1 MILQAGQVLDQ
12 RYRVEKSVGSGGMAE
27 VYQVWDAQRAAFL
40 ALKLLNADLAED
52 LVFLRRFKREAQA
65 LRNLTHPHIVRFY
78 DLVEADQLTFFLMD
92 FVEGMSL
99 RSEIYQHKNPFTPER
114 ILEIFQ
120 PVCSALFY
128 AHNQGVIHCDVKP
141 ANIMIETSGKVLLAD
156 FGISRLSETATT
168 ATSLGSAGTPAYMAP
183 ELVQGLRPRPAT
195 DVYSLGIVL
204 FELLTGGE
212 RPFTGEAAQIT
223 GSTAEKVRWEQVHQ
237 SPPPVR
243 AYNPQVSP
251 EVEQVMLRCLEKDP
265 GDRFA
270 TTQELIKSLEMAFE
284 DRDRTSYEP
293 ADQATSAMPPGY
305 QEAVPQPIFNPPAQ
319 ASLSSQPLPSDAV
332 RLPAQPV
339 PKPAWPKPRTA
350 AIFGSILIIGLII
363 GILLTNSGIPIS
375 ATKTAALP
383 TNDTASTKAAAGLIS
398 TSAPLE
404 TASSVSQTSAVTTA
418 PTVITST
425 SIPSPSPDPNVVVSP
440 KDGMAEIKIPAGN
453 FFFGEF
459 KTSGNLPDFW
469 MDRTEVTNDMF
480 SKFEEETHYTT
491 NAEVDGWAYVYQRG
505 FLTRFQEPP
514 GANPEG
520 PALPSPIKGIIRL
533 SW

>member
-12 RYRVEKSVGSGGMAE
+12 RFRVEKSVGSGGMAE
-27 VYQVWDAQRAAFL
+27 VYKVWDAQRAAFL

-78 DLVEADQLTFFLMD
+78 DLVEADHLTFFLMD

-99 RSEIYQHKNPFTPER
+99 RSEIYQHKNPFSPER

-141 ANIMIETSGKVLLAD
+141 ANIMIEHSGKVLLAD

-237 SPPPVR
+237 PPPPVR

-251 EVEQVMLRCLEKDP
+251 EVEQVLLRCLEKDP

-270 TTQELIKSLEMAFE
+270 TTQELIKSLELAFE

-305 QEAVPQPIFNPPAQ
+305 QEAVPQPIFNPPSQ
-319 ASLSSQPLPSDAV
+319 APLGSQPPPSDAV
-332 RLPAQPV
+332 RLPVQPV
-339 PKPAWPKPRTA
+339 AKPA
-350 AIFGSILIIGLII
+350 
-363 GILLTNSGIPIS
+363 
-375 ATKTAALP
+375 
-383 TNDTASTKAAAGLIS
+383 
-398 TSAPLE
+398 
-404 TASSVSQTSAVTTA
+404 
-418 PTVITST
+418 
-425 SIPSPSPDPNVVVSP
+425 
-440 KDGMAEIKIPAGN
+440 
-453 FFFGEF
+453 
-459 KTSGNLPDFW
+459 
-469 MDRTEVTNDMF
+469 
-480 SKFEEETHYTT
+480 
-491 NAEVDGWAYVYQRG
+491 
-505 FLTRFQEPP
+505 
-514 GANPEG
+514 
-520 PALPSPIKGIIRL
+520 
-533 SW
+533 